1 MRKRFERGIIS
12 LLAALFVLS
21 VSAQAQEYA
30 PAFPRAGALKAKE
43 SDSFIIWKVTREKG
57 KSTGMHKVELDQV
70 SVTIVGGAVKF
81 TKPDGTWRM
90 EEERLGSVR
99 FDPKGTVVAEE
110 GLSDEPSQVTVFQIK
125 DVSLPP
131 WPRTEGVAGHFP
143 RPGAI
148 KLFETDRF
156 TVWEQTWAPG
166 VLLPLHLHYLRGAAV
181 FLDGG
186 KIRHPIT
193 SKGIAGTAESRER
206 GEIILNEAPI
216 PAPHEEIQDEGIP
229 REVYVEI
236 KNHQ

>member
-1 MRKRFERGIIS
+1 MRKRFERGVIS
-12 LLAALFVLS
+12 LLAALLVLL
-21 VSAQAQEYA
+21 VSTQAQEYA
-30 PAFPRAGALKAKE
+30 PAFPRAGAVKAKE

-57 KSTGMHKVELDQV
+57 KSTGMRKVELDQV

-81 TKPDGTWRM
+81 TTPDGTSRI
-90 EEERLGSVR
+90 EEERLGTVR
-99 FDPKGTVVAEE
+99 FDQKGTVVAEE

-131 WPRTEGVAGHFP
+131 WPTTEGIAGHFP
-143 RPGAI
+143 RVGAR
-148 KLFETDRF
+148 KLFGTNRF

-216 PAPHEEIQDEGIP
+216 PSPHEEIQDEGTP

>member
-1 MRKRFERGIIS
+1 MRIRFERGIIS

-21 VSAQAQEYA
+21 VCAQAQEYT
-30 PAFPRAGALKAKE
+30 PAFPRAGAVKAKE
-43 SDSFIIWKVTREKG
+43 SDSFVIWKATREKG

-81 TKPDGTWRM
+81 TKPDGTWQI

-125 DVSLPP
+125 NVSLPP
-131 WPRTEGVAGHFP
+131 WPTTEGIAGHFP
-143 RPGAI
+143 RVGAI

-156 TVWEQTWAPG
+156 TIWEQTWAPG

-193 SKGIAGTAESRER
+193 SKGITGTAESRER

-216 PAPHEEIQDEGIP
+216 PAPHEEIQDEGTP